1 MNIESIVLAG
11 GCFWC
16 TEAVFKQIRGVQAV
30 ESGYANGHVAN
41 PSYEHV
47 CSGDTGHAEVVR
59 VDFDPSVV
67 SLEKLLEVFFHTHDP
82 TTLNRQGAD
91 VGTQYRSGIYF
102 SNPVQEELAKSM
114 VNQFNRD
121 QLFGKTVVTEIQ
133 PLENYFPAENYHQNY
148 FEQHPNQGYCAWVVG
163 PKVEKF
169 RKTFHELLKN

>member
-1 MNIESIVLAG
+1 MNLESIVLAG

-30 ESGYANGHVAN
+30 ESGYANGHVPN

-169 RKTFHELLKN
+169 RKTFQELLKN